1 MNGKSMSLTDSIPPL
16 TEESAQQDNCMP
28 KKTAILHSAQE
39 IFGRH
44 GYSATT
50 MKMIAQE
57 AGVAFGLVAH
67 YYGNKESLFI
77 TAGFSMIDDLLAFV
91 SRKTRPARNGL
102 DGVRL
107 FVESYLAFTLEHRK
121 IFPVLIRC
129 SPFSDVELP
138 SERERIADKF
148 MEIIRAIQTFVR
160 QGQQDGSINPDL
172 PEAETAFL
180 VYSNIVGAVRTTMIT
195 PYDVPGL
202 YAETVRYVVRSLGV
216 AAESSVPAFLR
227 PSSMVD

>member
-1 MNGKSMSLTDSIPPL
+1 
-16 TEESAQQDNCMP
+16 MP
-28 KKTAILHSAQE
+28 KKKAILHSAQE
-39 IFGRH
+39 VFGQH

-67 YYGNKESLFI
+67 YYGNKENLFI
-77 TAGFSMIDDLLAFV
+77 TAGFAMIDDLLATV
-91 SRKTRPARNGL
+91 NIKTQQARNGL

-107 FVESYLAFTLEHRK
+107 FVENYLDFTLKHRRT
-121 IFPVLIRC
+121 FPVLIRC

-138 SERERIADKF
+138 AERQRIADKF
-148 MEIIRAIQTFVR
+148 MEIIHAIQAFVR
-160 QGQQDGSINPDL
+160 QGQKDGSINPEL

-180 VYSNIVGAVRTTMIT
+180 IYSNIVGAVRTTMIT

-202 YAETVRYVVRSLGV
+202 YPETVRYVVRSLNV
-216 AAESSVPAFLR
+216 SAESSVPAFLR

>member
-1 MNGKSMSLTDSIPPL
+1 MNGKSMPL
-16 TEESAQQDNCMP
+16 TELNPPLAEAAARQENSMP
-28 KKTAILHSAQE
+28 KKTAILQSAQE
-39 IFGRH
+39 VFGRH
-44 GYSATT
+44 GYSTTT

-77 TAGFSMIDDLLAFV
+77 TAGFSMIDDLLATV
-91 SRKTRPARNGL
+91 SHKTRPARSGL

-107 FVESYLAFTLEHRK
+107 FVESYLAFTLEHRRT
-121 IFPVLIRC
+121 FPVLIRC

-138 SERERIADKF
+138 SERERIAKKF
-148 MEIIRAIQTFVR
+148 LEIIRALQAFVR
-160 QGQQDGSINPDL
+160 RGQQDGSINPEL

-180 VYSNIVGAVRTTMIT
+180 IYSNIVGAVRTTMIT
-195 PYDVPGL
+195 PYDMPGL
-202 YAETVRYVVRSLGV
+202 YAETVRYVVRSLCI
-216 AAESSVPAFLR
+216 AAESSMPQFLR